1 MALTG
6 ILEPNDYLPIYNDY
20 MWVVNTT
27 FTPPLPPNYRYVAD
41 IYINNDFITR
51 TKVFPNPSNYGIFR
65 LDRIC
70 QDYIS
75 YDYHP
80 RPQINENVYPNPSS
94 IANIYLNFFE
104 EYGSLSTG
112 TTIFSATSA
121 QTQYRRFYNGALSYR
136 GDLYQN
142 YDPTTFNPN
151 LQRGKKTFIGY
162 EPTNYQTQLF
172 SFNPLCG
179 QFMTNGPRSLKMDY
193 NDTYTVNI
201 IQTFSGGVDEVI
213 VETYDETNNQLG
225 SYAFPNPYNVPSLT
239 GSTSLM
245 GNDLLTI
252 GIGPLNINSVQYSF
266 GSAPIIDQSVV
277 YYKVYTRFNDGVSSP
292 ERTSEEYTI
301 IMNHKKY
308 YQKFRFAWLNA
319 VGGFDRFS
327 FEGRNSQTKEV
338 INTTEFKTLYGDG
351 TSTNY
356 SYNSAEFSREI
367 IYQSVQ
373 NTYTVNTQFI
383 TENEAYWLNELYTSP
398 VVYLEVSEVID
409 EWNATE
415 DVGGLLKL
423 YFPKPHNLKDQD
435 LVMIIDCDD
444 PTNNQYSSVV
454 VENDMNCLVATSY
467 FPSSSGIIIPIGK
480 TPPILPVILNDKTY
494 TIKQAITPRN
504 ISVGM
509 NFTLSL
515 DDPKQR
521 GGKDNDF
528 VKFTP

>member
-1 MALTG
+1 MALNSIT
-6 ILEPNDYLPIYNDY
+6 LPNDYLPIYNDY
-20 MWVVNTT
+20 VCAVCTT
-27 FTPPLPPNYRYVAD
+27 FSSPLPPNYRYVAD
-41 IYINNDFITR
+41 IYVNNNYITR
-51 TKVFPNPSNYGIFR
+51 TKVFPNPSNCGIFR
-65 LDRIC
+65 LDRIL

-75 YDYHP
+75 YDYHS
-80 RPQINENVYPNPSS
+80 RPDIIENFNGNCSGIANVYLKL
-94 IANIYLNFFE
+94 YE

-121 QTQYRRFYNGALSYR
+121 QTQYKRFYNGALSYR
-136 GDLYQN
+136 GDFYQN
-142 YDPTTFNPN
+142 YDPTTFNDN
-151 LQRGKKTFIGY
+151 LARGKKTFIGY
-162 EPTNYQTQLF
+162 QFRNYQALPISTF
-172 SFNPLCG
+172 PFGG
-179 QFMTNGPRSLKMDY
+179 QFMTNGPRTLQMDY
-193 NDTYTVNI
+193 NDTYWLNI
-201 IQTFSGGVDEVI
+201 IQPSDYYVGDMI

-225 SYAFPNPYNVPSLT
+225 SYAFPNLNFPIPELT
-239 GSTSLM
+239 GNTMCSDMVS
-245 GNDLLTI
+245 I
-252 GIGPLNINSVQYSF
+252 GIGPLNINSVQYSY

-308 YQKFRFAWLNA
+308 YQKFRFAWLNSL
-319 VGGFDRFS
+319 GGFDRFS

-356 SYNSAEFSREI
+356 SYDKSEFSREI

-383 TENEAYWLNELYTSP
+383 TEKEAYWLNELYTSP

-415 DVGGLLKL
+415 DVSGLLKL

-444 PTNNQYSSVV
+444 PTNNQYSSVT
-454 VENDMNCLVATSY
+454 VESDTNCLVATSY
-467 FPSSSGIIIPIGK
+467 FSSSSGIIIPIGK
-480 TPPILPVILNDKTY
+480 NTAVLPVILNDKTY

-521 GGKDNDF
+521 GGKDNSL